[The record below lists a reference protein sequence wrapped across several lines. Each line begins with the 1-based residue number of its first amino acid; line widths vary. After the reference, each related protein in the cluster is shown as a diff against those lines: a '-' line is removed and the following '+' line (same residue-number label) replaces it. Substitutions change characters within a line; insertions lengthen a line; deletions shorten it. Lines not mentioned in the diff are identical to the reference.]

1 MSTGNDLKYWIFAYV
16 FQGEKISKDKYKIF
30 GSMTEKK
37 TNSLLVHITQGL
49 SENSSCRAEQL
60 LYN

>member
-37 TNSLLVHITQGL
+37 QTVCWST
-49 SENSSCRAEQL
+49 
-60 LYN
+60 